1 MSDTL
6 ARWNGLQ
13 FFEAAEQILPCCGSK
28 AWARGVAARRPIHD
42 EAALLTACDEVWKNL
57 PESDWMEAFRSHPR
71 IGESHGPASALPQS
85 VSWSKTEQ
93 QRVSAGDDEVKRA
106 LAEGNR
112 AYERR
117 FKRIFIVCASG
128 KPATEILEILR
139 RRLRNDDK
147 TELQEAA
154 EQQRQ
159 IAHIRLRK
167 WISS

>member
-1 MSDTL
+1 MSDAL

-13 FFEAAEQILPCCGSK
+13 FFEAAEEILPCCGSK
-28 AWARGVAARRPIHD
+28 AWARGVAARRPIRN
-42 EAALLTACDEVWKNL
+42 ETTLLTICDEVWKEL
-57 PESDWMEAFRSHPR
+57 PESDWMEAFQSHPR
-71 IGESHGPASALPQS
+71 IGESHAPATALPQS

-93 QRVSAGDDEVKRA
+93 HGVSAADDEMKRA

-112 AYERR
+112 AYEQR
-117 FKRIFIVCASG
+117 FKRVFIVCASG
-128 KPATEILEILR
+128 KSATEILEILR